1 MRIFPLY
8 VATLLAALLL
18 AWLSLT
24 YKRGLLPITIAD
36 ERIDWSPQL
45 APFGDER
52 PFLLIDGATSVGA
65 QQIGRAIDLDLSQSC
80 AACQDAVNRR
90 KRATYDED
98 REATSK
104 PLFFHLLT
112 EGRSR
117 L

>member
-1 MRIFPLY
+1 MPGGSIGVSIFFCLSGFLITQILIGLPSLTASNISKFVFRRFMRIFPLY

-52 PFLLIDGATSVGA
+52 PSPVD
-65 QQIGRAIDLDLSQSC
+65 
-80 AACQDAVNRR
+80 
-90 KRATYDED
+90 
-98 REATSK
+98 
-104 PLFFHLLT
+104 
-112 EGRSR
+112 
-117 L
+117 